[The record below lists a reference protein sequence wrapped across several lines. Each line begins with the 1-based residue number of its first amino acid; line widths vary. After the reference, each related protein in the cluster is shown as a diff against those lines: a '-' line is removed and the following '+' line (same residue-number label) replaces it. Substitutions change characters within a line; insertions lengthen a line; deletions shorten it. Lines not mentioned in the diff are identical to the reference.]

1 MADAG
6 STLSSRERL
15 LRLIRGRSLEAC
27 LESRRDNILALRLIA
42 ALLVIFGHSFPLAE
56 PLSWPDDPIRMLLP
70 RTASYLVGL
79 MMFFTISGF
88 LISLSYIRNPDL
100 VRFLRAR
107 FLRIWPAL
115 AVVIVLW
122 AFVFGPLLSTLSPAQ
137 YFATAGT
144 GADAYTYAWG
154 GILIFDI
161 HRFLPGVFEHNPIP
175 RMVNGP
181 LWSIVAEAK
190 LYLWVA
196 GAGTLRLFRF
206 PRIASAMIAAL
217 LAWLFASA
225 FASGAF
231 AYENNLLLVVQ
242 GFFGAGAIACL
253 LRRHIPVSTP
263 IMAVVAAACVLSRT
277 TPYETPCTWLA
288 IGYGV
293 LWFSYIPRL
302 PQIPHGID
310 LSYGAYLWA
319 WPIQQAIVSF
329 GVRRP
334 TLLIAIGMPV
344 ILAFAA
350 LSWFLVERPALRL
363 KDRSRRV
370 ETPAAAEA
378 W

>member
-1 MADAG
+1 MARSG
-6 STLSSRERL
+6 RLSL
-15 LRLIRGRSLEAC
+15 KRS
-27 LESRRDNILALRLIA
+27 S
-42 ALLVIFGHSFPLAE
+42 
-56 PLSWPDDPIRMLLP
+56 
-70 RTASYLVGL
+70 
-79 MMFFTISGF
+79 ISG
-88 LISLSYIRNPDL
+88 
-100 VRFLRAR
+100 
-107 FLRIWPAL
+107 
-115 AVVIVLW
+115 
-122 AFVFGPLLSTLSPAQ
+122 
-137 YFATAGT
+137 
-144 GADAYTYAWG
+144 
-154 GILIFDI
+154 
-161 HRFLPGVFEHNPIP
+161 
-175 RMVNGP
+175 
-181 LWSIVAEAK
+181 
-190 LYLWVA
+190 VA

-242 GFFGAGAIACL
+242 GFFGAGRHRVSPAASHSGVDADHGRGRGSVRSL
-253 LRRHIPVSTP
+253 AHDAVRDARVRGLRSAT
-263 IMAVVAAACVLSRT
+263 
-277 TPYETPCTWLA
+277 
-288 IGYGV
+288 GV